1 MIPILYDPQETQ
13 FRTNGLGMLTEATAC
28 TIDHAINGV
37 YEMELKYPILGR
49 LFSKIQNR
57 CIVLAKPGPDELPQP
72 FRIYRATKPL
82 RGIVTYYARH
92 LAYDLMGIPVTP
104 FTAANVTA
112 AMLALRSNAAVPCPF
127 TFSTDKATSS
137 TMKITAPR
145 PIWAALGGS
154 EGSVLDVY
162 GGEYEFDRYS
172 VRLRS
177 RLGQDRGVQ
186 IRYGKNLATLEQ
198 DENCD
203 STYTGVCPY
212 WANADGDLVQ
222 LPEKVLSAPG
232 TYDHVRILTLDLSQE
247 FEEAPTVEQLRS
259 RAQRY
264 MTDNA
269 IGVPKVSLEVSFVP
283 LAQTVEY
290 RDRAPLEQVDLGDS
304 VTVIFPRLGVNA
316 KSRVIR
322 VSFDALRNR
331 YSTVQ
336 LGAMKSRLPGTIAG
350 NTAQGQENAD
360 KIFIESQKRK
370 SEDGKLKTE
379 LTVEVGTISAKVDQV
394 EENLQ
399 AELTV
404 QAGKINAKVDQVGGN
419 QSAGWEIIPGTFL
432 VTCNGLDAL
441 RITDG
446 LAKFSGTIEAA
457 DGQIGG
463 WAIKGTYLSYRGQ
476 TWLGDVPTGLYAG
489 DQGLQI
495 GTQFRVD
502 MYGNLYAASGHFS
515 GTVQAGKINYGGDA
529 GYFSGGGLSDRSV
542 GGIKVGQSTLTTY
555 NTSGGINTSLG
566 YADYANGALNG
577 WNPAHIGESMFYL
590 GGSLVYKTT
599 KIIDGQAVKMLA
611 WS

>member
-13 FRTNGLGMLTEATAC
+13 FRTNGMGMLTEATAC

-112 AMLALRSNAAVPCPF
+112 AMQALRSNAAVPCPF
-127 TFSTDKATSS
+127 TFSTDKTTTA

-145 PIWAALGGS
+145 AIWAALGGQK
-154 EGSVLDVY
+154 GSVLDVY

-198 DENCD
+198 DESCD

-247 FEEAPTVEQLRS
+247 FEEVPTVEQLRS

-336 LGAMKSRLPGTIAG
+336 LGAMKSRLPGTIAD

-370 SEDGKLKTE
+370 SEDGKL
-379 LTVEVGTISAKVDQV
+379 
-394 EENLQ
+394 Q

-404 QAGKINAKVDQVGGN
+404 QAGKIEAKVEKVGGD
-419 QSAGWEIIPGTFL
+419 QSFSWELLSDSWTLRSRGTDVL
-432 VTCNGLDAL
+432 KVTEN
-441 RITDG
+441 

-457 DGQIGG
+457 AGNIGG
-463 WAIKGTYLSYRGQ
+463 WDIMGTYLSYRGQ
-476 TWLGDVPTGLYAG
+476 TWMGNVPAGLYAG
-489 DQGLQI
+489 DKGLQV
-495 GTQFRVD
+495 GTNFRVD
-502 MYGNLYAASGHFS
+502 AYGNLYAASGHFS
-515 GTVQAGKINYGGDA
+515 GTVQAGNINYGGDA

-542 GGIKVGQSTLTTY
+542 GGIKVGGSTLTTY
-555 NTSGGINTSLG
+555 NTNNGINTSLG
-566 YADYANGALNG
+566 HADWSYGVLNG
-577 WNPAHIGESMFYL
+577 WTTIEKITSKWIYANDGCHV
-590 GGSLVYKTT
+590 GSLAIGGTQVSKQSVTVQNSAGKNVTIYYW
-599 KIIDGQAVKMLA
+599 G
-611 WS
+611 W

>member
-1 MIPILYDPQETQ
+1 MMPILYDHNETQ

-28 TIDHAINGV
+28 TIEHAINGV
-37 YEMELKYPILGR
+37 YELELKYPMVGR
-49 LFSKIQNR
+49 LFPKIQNR
-57 CIVLAKPGPDELPQP
+57 CIVLAKPGPDALPQP
-72 FRIYRATKPL
+72 FRIYRASKPL

-104 FTAANVTA
+104 FTAANVSA
-112 AMLALRSNAAVPCPF
+112 AMQALRSNAAVPCPF
-127 TFSTDKATSS
+127 TFTTDKATTA

-145 PIWAALGGS
+145 AIWAALGGQ
-154 EGSVLDVY
+154 EGSALDVY

-212 WANADGDLVQ
+212 WANADGKLVQ

-247 FEEAPTVEQLRS
+247 FEEEPSVAQLRS

-322 VSFDALRNR
+322 ICFDALRNR
-331 YSTVQ
+331 YSSIQ
-336 LGAMKSRLPGTIAG
+336 LGSIKSRLPGTIAG

-370 SEDGKLKTE
+370 SEDGKL
-379 LTVEVGTISAKVDQV
+379 
-394 EENLQ
+394 Q

-404 QAGKINAKVDQVGGN
+404 QAGKIEAKVEKVGGD
-419 QSAGWEIIPGTFL
+419 QSFSWELLADSWTLRSRGTDVL
-432 VTCNGLDAL
+432 KVTEN
-441 RITDG
+441 

-457 DGQIGG
+457 DGHIGG

-476 TWLGDVPTGLYAG
+476 TWMGNVPNGLYAG
-489 DQGLQI
+489 DQGLQV
-495 GTQFRVD
+495 GTDFRVD
-502 MYGNLYAASGHFS
+502 AYGHLYAASGHFS
-515 GTVQAGKINYGGDA
+515 GTVQAGNINYGGDA

-542 GGIKVGQSTLTTY
+542 GGVKVGQSTLTTY

-566 YADYANGALNG
+566 YADFAYGVLNG
-577 WNPAHIGESMFYL
+577 WTQIERITSRWVYANDGCHV
-590 GGSLVYKTT
+590 GSLSIGGTQVSKQSATVTNSAGKTIT
-599 KIIDGQAVKMLA
+599 IYYWG
-611 WS
+611 W

>member
-1 MIPILYDPQETQ
+1 MIPILYDSQETQ
-13 FRTNGLGMLTEATAC
+13 FRSNGLGMLADATAC
-28 TIDHAINGV
+28 TVEHAINGV
-37 YEMELKYPILGR
+37 YELELKYPMVGR

-92 LAYDLMGIPVTP
+92 LSYDLMGIPVTA
-104 FTAANVTA
+104 FTADNVTA
-112 AMLALRSNAAVPCPF
+112 AMQALRTNAAVACPF
-127 TFSTDKATSS
+127 TFTTDKTTRATM
-137 TMKITAPR
+137 TLQAPR
-145 PIWAALGGS
+145 AIWTALGGS

-212 WANADGDLVQ
+212 WVNADGELVQ
-222 LPEKVLSAPG
+222 LPEKVLNAPG
-232 TYDHVRILTLDLSQE
+232 TYDHVRILTLDLSPE
-247 FEEAPTVEQLRS
+247 FEDAPTVEQLRT
-259 RAQRY
+259 RASRY

-316 KSRVIR
+316 TSRVIR

-331 YSTVQ
+331 YNSIQ
-336 LGAMKSRLPGTIAG
+336 LGAMKSRLPDTIAG

-360 KIFIESQKRK
+360 KIFVESQKRK
-370 SEDGKLKTE
+370 SEDGKL
-379 LTVEVGTISAKVDQV
+379 
-394 EENLQ
+394 Q

-404 QAGKINAKVDQVGGN
+404 QAGKIEAKVEKVGGDE
-419 QSAGWEIIPGTFL
+419 SFGWELLSDSWT
-432 VTCNGLDAL
+432 VKS
-441 RITDG
+441 DG
-446 LAKFSGTIEAA
+446 MDVLKVSKGFSKFTGIIEA
-457 DGQIGG
+457 DGGHIGG
-463 WAIKGTYLSYRGQ
+463 WKILDEALTFRDQSWEGNVINGIYLGTNGFQ
-476 TWLGDVPTGLYAG
+476 AG
-489 DQGLQI
+489 
-495 GTQFRVD
+495 TKFRVD
-502 MYGNLYAASGHFS
+502 MYGNLHAASGTFE
-515 GTVQAGKINYGGDA
+515 GEVYAGNVQYGGNA

-566 YADYANGALNG
+566 YADYANGVFNG
-577 WNPAHIGESMFYL
+577 WNTPDWLSCTTMRAMIVKIRDNQIFLSTITVPTTSGN
-590 GGSLVYKTT
+590 KTYRVVT
-599 KIIDGQAVKMLA
+599 
-611 WS
+611 W

>member
-1 MIPILYDPQETQ
+1 MMPILYDQNETQ
-13 FRTNGLGMLTEATAC
+13 FRTNGLGILTEATAC
-28 TIDHAINGV
+28 TIEHAINGV
-37 YEMELKYPILGR
+37 YDLELKYPMVGR
-49 LFSKIQNR
+49 LYSKIQNR
-57 CIVLAKPGPDELPQP
+57 CIVLAKPGPDALPQP
-72 FRIYRATKPL
+72 FRIYRRSKPL
-82 RGIVTYYARH
+82 RGIVTYYAHH
-92 LAYDLMGIPVTP
+92 LAYDLMGIPVLP
-104 FTAANVTA
+104 FTAANVSA
-112 AMLALRSNAAVPCPF
+112 AMQALRSNAAVPCPF
-127 TFSTDKATSS
+127 TFFTDKATTA

-145 PIWAALGGS
+145 AIWAALGGQ
-154 EGSVLDVY
+154 EGSALDVY

-222 LPEKVLSAPG
+222 LPEKVLAAPG

-247 FEEAPTVEQLRS
+247 FEEAPSVAQLRS

-322 VSFDALRNR
+322 ICFDALRNR
-331 YSTVQ
+331 YSSIQ
-336 LGAMKSRLPGTIAG
+336 LGSMKSRLPGTIAG

-360 KIFIESQKRK
+360 KIFVESQKRK
-370 SEDGKLKTE
+370 SEDGKL
-379 LTVEVGTISAKVDQV
+379 
-394 EENLQ
+394 Q

-404 QAGKINAKVDQVGGN
+404 QAGKIEAKVDQVGGN

-457 DGQIGG
+457 DGHIGG

-476 TWLGDVPTGLYAG
+476 TWMGNVPNGLYAG
-489 DQGLQI
+489 DQGLQV
-495 GTQFRVD
+495 GTDFRVD
-502 MYGNLYAASGHFS
+502 AYGHLYAASGHFA
-515 GTVQAGKINYGGDA
+515 GTVQAGNINYGGDA

-542 GGIKVGQSTLTTY
+542 GGVKVGQSTLTTY

-566 YADYANGALNG
+566 YADFAYGVLNG
-577 WNPAHIGESMFYL
+577 WTQIERITSRWVYANDGCHV
-590 GGSLVYKTT
+590 GSLSIGGTQVSKQSATVTNSAGKTIT
-599 KIIDGQAVKMLA
+599 IYYWG
-611 WS
+611 W